1 MPVKEL
7 KEPIWERQEGE
18 TPNQHDWFNEFLDY
32 PGYNL
37 KAFHDS
43 LESQKESEGVST
55 FDKIPSYNMFMKWS
69 SHNKWMLRKK
79 AKRDFDKEE
88 EREELKQ
95 IKRERLVDN
104 FRSKQKIKK
113 QLLKEISLG
122 LTMGKP
128 LSQIN
133 QGIQG
138 YVTFSEDDRKDL
150 GENTENLNITAD
162 VDTEIKVKQ
171 NVASDIIMNPKYAEL
186 TRSILEDL
194 IDDGSN

>member
-32 PGYNL
+32 SGYNL
-37 KAFHDS
+37 KAFHEYV
-43 LESQKESEGVST
+43 ESQKKSDEVST

-95 IKRERLVDN
+95 IKRERLVAN
-104 FRSKQKIKK
+104 FRYKQKIEK
-113 QLLKEISLG
+113 QISLG
-122 LTMGKP
+122 LTTGKP

-138 YVTFSEDDRKDL
+138 YVTISEDDRKDL

-162 VDTEIKVKQ
+162 VDTQLKVKQ

-186 TRSILEDL
+186 TRKILEDL
-194 IDDGSN
+194 VDDGSN